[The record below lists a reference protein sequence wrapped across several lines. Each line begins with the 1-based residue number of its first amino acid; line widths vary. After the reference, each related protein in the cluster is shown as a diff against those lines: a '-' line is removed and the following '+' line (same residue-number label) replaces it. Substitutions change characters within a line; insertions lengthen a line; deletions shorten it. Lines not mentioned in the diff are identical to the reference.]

1 METKLCRKCGRT
13 LPMSAFTIDNHMHDH
28 RACYCR
34 ECVNTRERE
43 RKEARIRAIKLGLN
57 PKLIKFSDDELM
69 RELSARLNYKLTF

>member
-1 METKLCRKCGRT
+1 METKLCRKCGQVK
-13 LPMSAFTIDNHMHDH
+13 PICSFSVDNHMHDH

-34 ECVNTRERE
+34 ECLNTREKE
-43 RKEARIRAIKLGLN
+43 RKEAKVRAIKLGLN